1 MTKMTMIRK
10 VVDSKWSVVRQKTN
24 YELRITN
31 YAIKSKK
38 QIRISQSAF
47 RNRESGMSL
56 IVVMAVMTLFAIAL
70 LAVAPTVQQSMRRER
85 EIETIRRGEE
95 VASAIRE
102 YILFYKGKLPDSM
115 DDLLEGLPQ
124 GTKKRQILRPS
135 AAIDPLS
142 DDGKWRLISPQSKV
156 FLNFGRH
163 VQIYNNGVLPA
174 SGSPLLDNHARALVN
189 ILNTETEED
198 LKAPEEEIEIVTDK
212 TPFIGVTSQ
221 SRATSIIAYYGVE
234 NHSKWIFTPL
244 FRGSSANA
252 MNMGGS
258 VNFGT
263 NTQQMQQNTNSRR
276 PINIP

>member
-1 MTKMTMIRK
+1 
-10 VVDSKWSVVRQKTN
+10 
-24 YELRITN
+24 
-31 YAIKSKK
+31 
-38 QIRISQSAF
+38 
-47 RNRESGMSL
+47 
-56 IVVMAVMTLFAIAL
+56 
-70 LAVAPTVQQSMRRER
+70 MRRER